1 MNELVCD
8 EIVSGEVSGG
18 ATTSHTIVVEALTTV
33 LAVVPADASFDEYA
47 AAVTEEN
54 VLGKATQGARKRT
67 FRYLC
72 ELYVLRRD
80 SALFRA
86 LRDLWS
92 DDIEAQPLLA
102 GLCAIARDPLFRATA
117 PTILD
122 FMVGDEVTPGA
133 LEEAVEAQFPGNYN
147 DGTRAKIGRNTA
159 SSWEQ
164 TGHLESHGR
173 TPKCRQRAICR
184 PSNLAY
190 ALMLGHLQGL
200 RGEMLFD
207 SLWVRLLDQP
217 RGNLFD
223 VATTASQRGLI
234 EFRRSGGVTEVGFR
248 ELLRPVEGRLL

>member
-1 MNELVCD
+1 MQGSGCD
-8 EIVSGEVSGG
+8 EIVSSETSGG
-18 ATTSHTIVVEALTTV
+18 ATTSHTILVGALTTV
-33 LAVVPADASFDEYA
+33 LATVPERAELDEYA
-47 AAVTEEN
+47 AAVLEDN
-54 VLGKATQGARKRT
+54 ILGKATQGARKRT
-67 FRYLC
+67 FRYLR
-72 ELYVLRRD
+72 ELYLLRGD
-80 SALFRA
+80 STLFRA
-86 LRDLWS
+86 LRDLWR

-102 GLCAIARDPLFRATA
+102 GLCATARDPLFRATA

-122 FMVGDEVTPGA
+122 FMVGDEVTPGD
-133 LEEAVEAQFPGNYN
+133 LGEAVEAQFPGSYN

-173 TPKCRQRAICR
+173 TPKSRRRATCR

-207 SLWVRLLDQP
+207 SLWTRLLDQP

-234 EFRRSGGVTEVGFR
+234 EFRRIGGVTEVGFR
-248 ELLRPVEGRLL
+248 MLLRPVEGRLL